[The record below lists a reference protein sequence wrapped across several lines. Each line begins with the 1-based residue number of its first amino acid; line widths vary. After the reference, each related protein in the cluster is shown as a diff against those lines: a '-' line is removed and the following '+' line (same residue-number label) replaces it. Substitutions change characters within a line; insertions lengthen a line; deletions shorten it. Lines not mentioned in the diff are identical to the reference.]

1 MKVPAGQRPKIGN
14 GQAPGTVTGRGAAG
28 AEAGLDAV
36 GSVVAVAGFAAGIPI
51 SGPFVAATFV
61 GSGAVFFFAGRA
73 VGRRDADTAVP
84 VPRASDRG
92 AVAVFAPEVAVFAPE
107 VAGFAGDV
115 RAAVFFAADPLT
127 ARFVA
132 ARPAATLAPTPL
144 PDTPLPAADL
154 L

>member
-73 VGRRDADTAVP
+73 VGRSDADTAVP
-84 VPRASDRG
+84 VPRASNRG
-92 AVAVFAPEVAVFAPE
+92 AVAVFAPEA
-107 VAGFAGDV
+107 AGFAGDV

-144 PDTPLPAADL
+144 PDTPLPVADL